1 MGDQPAVAPSVR
13 EAETSSKP
21 TTADVVRQYE
31 EYIFPQVKSLHTEP
45 MVVTEGRGGRVDD
58 LEGRTYLDFFGG
70 ILTVSLGHANAE
82 VNRAVIAQ
90 VQRLSHISTLYP
102 TLPMGEL
109 AERLARI
116 TPGALQKCFFTASGS
131 EADEAAVMMAQSYT
145 GNTEI
150 IALRHGYSGRTQLAQ
165 GLTGNAAWRGSGD
178 RASIVRHALAPY
190 CYRCPLKL
198 TYPKCGVACARDVKE
213 LIRTATSGRV
223 AGMLAEPIQ
232 GVGGFITPPQEYF
245 AIVAEIVRKY
255 GGVFIADEVQTG
267 FGRTG
272 RMWGIE
278 HHGVEPDMM
287 TMAKGI
293 ANGLPLGA
301 LVATAPVAD
310 SLNKS
315 TISTFGGNPVSC
327 AAANTV
333 IDIVERDNLATHAG
347 RQGEL
352 LRDGL
357 LRIQRRFPVCIGD
370 VRGRGLMQAIEFV
383 TDETAGDRTPAPDLT
398 QALLDA
404 ARVRGLLLG
413 RGGTYGNVI
422 RISPPLNVSA
432 AEIDEALSILEQA
445 VAAVT

>member
-1 MGDQPAVAPSVR
+1 MHDKPAVAPSVR
-13 EAETSSKP
+13 EAENGAKP

-31 EYIFPQVKSLHTEP
+31 KYIFPQVKSLHTEP
-45 MVVTEGRGGRVDD
+45 MVVTEGRGGRVED

-145 GNTEI
+145 GHTEI

-165 GLTGNAAWRGSGD
+165 GLTGNAAWRASGD
-178 RASIVRHALAPY
+178 RASVVRHALSPY
-190 CYRCPLKL
+190 CYRCPLQL
-198 TYPKCGVACARDVKE
+198 TYPKCGVACARDVEE
-213 LIRTATSGRV
+213 LIQTTTSGRV

-278 HHGVEPDMM
+278 HHGVEPEMM

-301 LVATAPVAD
+301 LVATAPV
-310 SLNKS
+310 
-315 TISTFGGNPVSC
+315 
-327 AAANTV
+327 
-333 IDIVERDNLATHAG
+333 
-347 RQGEL
+347 
-352 LRDGL
+352 
-357 LRIQRRFPVCIGD
+357 RIHW
-370 VRGRGLMQAIEFV
+370 
-383 TDETAGDRTPAPDLT
+383 T
-398 QALLDA
+398 
-404 ARVRGLLLG
+404 
-413 RGGTYGNVI
+413 
-422 RISPPLNVSA
+422 SPPSPPSA
-432 AEIDEALSILEQA
+432 AIP
-445 VAAVT
+445 